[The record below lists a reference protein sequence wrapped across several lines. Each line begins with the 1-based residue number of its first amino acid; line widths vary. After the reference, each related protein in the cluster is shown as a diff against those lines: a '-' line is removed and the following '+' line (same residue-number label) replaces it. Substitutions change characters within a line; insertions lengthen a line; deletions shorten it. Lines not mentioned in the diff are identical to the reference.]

1 MEDESALIKQ
11 TTETGWSSSG
21 SLCPRCY
28 GLFSTTSSLKAL
40 LSDEGIAHTCI
51 ESWGSEYTGICV
63 LCELLSRP
71 APIIFKPC
79 IPRLKAV
86 LGAASQTKESFR
98 NLDGEFSLIPDLEY
112 PVNALRIRDLEV
124 LGLGSLYYEELYQ
137 PHLLAV
143 PGSSGGI
150 CTSQILWC

>member
-21 SLCPRCY
+21 SLCLRCY

-40 LSDEGIAHTCI
+40 LSDEGIAHTWN
-51 ESWGSEYTGICV
+51 ESWGSKFTGICV
-63 LCELLSRP
+63 LCNLLSP
-71 APIIFKPC
+71 PYPMGSGPF

-86 LGAASQTKESFR
+86 LGAASQTIEPFR
-98 NLDGEFSLIPDLEY
+98 NPDGEFSLVPDPEY
-112 PVNALRIRDLEV
+112 PVNALQIRNLEV
-124 LGLGSLYYEELYQ
+124 FEPTYYILELDQ

>member
-21 SLCPRCY
+21 SLCLRCY
-28 GLFSTTSSLKAL
+28 SLFSTTSSLKAL
-40 LSDEGIAHTCI
+40 LSNKGIAHTGI
-51 ESWGSEYTGICV
+51 ESWGSEYTGTCV
-63 LCELLSRP
+63 LCGLVSRP
-71 APIIFKPC
+71 TPVFFGC

-86 LGAASQTKESFR
+86 LGAASQTIESFR
-98 NLDGEFSLIPDLEY
+98 NPDGKFSLIADPEY

-124 LGLGSLYYEELYQ
+124 VFDPMRDGELYQ

-143 PGSSGGI
+143 PGLFRRI
-150 CTSQILWC
+150 CTKQNL